1 MNGISASAYVGADDV
16 YTDLNALN
24 QLKTGDK
31 DVALKK
37 VAQEF
42 ESIFVNTLLKNM
54 RSANAVFEKDSL
66 FQSNESKMYRDM
78 YDQQLSLSLA
88 KGKGLGI
95 ADVLYRQLKGQYQEA
110 SAPAPD
116 ALKFDPSRTVQ
127 GGASQPLDAKR
138 ASAVQNGVSASMS
151 AASSQSQASES
162 TQDSGATP
170 QKSRFDSQQ
179 DFVASL
185 LPMAKQAA
193 KAIGINPLMMVAQA
207 ALETG
212 WGQHVIQ
219 AAGEHSFN
227 LFNIK
232 ADASWAGPAIG
243 KQTLEYKDGV
253 AVQEAARFRQ
263 YGSFEDSFKDFID
276 FIQRHPRYQQAL
288 EQAEDDPSFIQA
300 LHTAGYATDPNYSDK
315 VLSVLDRVKAL
326 VDAESI

>member
-1 MNGISASAYVGADDV
+1 MNEISASAYVGADDV

-95 ADVLYRQLKGQYQEA
+95 ADVLYRQLKGQYREA
-110 SAPAPD
+110 SAPRSE
-116 ALKFDPSRTVQ
+116 ALQFDSSRTVSGDSSLPLNAKHRSSVKRDVSSSVNTDLLQNHAPERTQ
-127 GGASQPLDAKR
+127 G
-138 ASAVQNGVSASMS
+138 
-151 AASSQSQASES
+151 SETTS
-162 TQDSGATP
+162 HKQ
-170 QKSRFDSQQ
+170 RFESQQ

-193 KAIGINPLMMVAQA
+193 KAIGINPLLMVAQA

-232 ADASWAGPAIG
+232 ADASWSGPAIG

-253 AVQEAARFRQ
+253 AVQDAARFRQ
-263 YGSFEDSFKDFID
+263 YSSFEESFKDFID

-288 EQAEDDPSFIQA
+288 EQAEHDPSFIQA
-300 LHTAGYATDPNYSDK
+300 LHSAGYATDPNYSDK
-315 VLSVLDRVKAL
+315 VLSVLDRVKTL